1 VGRLLS
7 CVRLF
12 LSIVTEVIHEMD
24 SDLVDYMDLGGT
36 IAPTTPDAERSF
48 FFFNG
53 GSQTKG
59 GGK

>member
-1 VGRLLS
+1 MATFR
-7 CVRLF
+7 VRLF

-48 FFFNG
+48 FFL
-53 GSQTKG
+53 
-59 GGK
+59 